1 VSKDLATA
9 ANADENSTVH
19 HDAAQNKSKNTYTR
33 RRVGDALTYIFLSI
47 MGIIWLVPIF
57 WIFMES
63 FNAFPGPYNDGFIP
77 KEYTLRNY
85 VQLWTDNSQL
95 AFGQMY
101 MRTLIVAIFTCLI
114 STAFV
119 LAVSY
124 SLSRLRF
131 SFRTK
136 FMNIV
141 LVLGMFPGIMVV
153 ASLYYLLKSMGLT
166 NSGLPIIIGL
176 IVVYSAGSG
185 AGFFV
190 MKGYMDTIPMS
201 LDEAATLDG
210 CTKWQVFT
218 KIILPV
224 ARPMVVYQVITSF
237 LGSVARLRAGQG
249 HHQDARQLHRCPRP
263 VADDTGAGLADAVVC
278 TLRCGRRVRFH
289 PNRRP
294 VHGDAAFLCRI
305 DVRLSQGLNTY
316 YVIRQRLRYRIT
328 MPLPDRYD

>member
-1 VSKDLATA
+1 MSKDLATA

-237 LGSVARLRAGQG
+237 LAPWLDFVLAKAITRTQDNFTVALGLWKMIQGQGWLTQWYARFAAGAVCVSIPIAVLFMVMQHFYAESMSGSVKG
-249 HHQDARQLHRCPRP
+249 
-263 VADDTGAGLADAVVC
+263 
-278 TLRCGRRVRFH
+278 
-289 PNRRP
+289 
-294 VHGDAAFLCRI
+294 
-305 DVRLSQGLNTY
+305 
-316 YVIRQRLRYRIT
+316 
-328 MPLPDRYD
+328 

>member
-1 VSKDLATA
+1 MRKSTSGVGATH
-9 ANADENSTVH
+9 S
-19 HDAAQNKSKNTYTR
+19 YTR
-33 RRVGDALTYIFLSI
+33 RRLGDAATYVFLTVA
-47 MGIIWLVPIF
+47 GIIWLIPIF

-63 FNAFPGPYNDGFIP
+63 FNAFPGPYSDGFIP
-77 KEYTLRNY
+77 SHYTLRNY

-95 AFGQMY
+95 AFGPMY
-101 MRTLIVAIFTCLI
+101 VRTFVVAVFTCLI

-153 ASLYYLLKSMGLT
+153 AALYYILKTMGLT
-166 NSGLPIIIGL
+166 ASGLPIIIGL

-210 CTKWQVFT
+210 CTKWQIFT

-237 LGSVARLRAGQG
+237 LSPWLDFVLAKAVTRTQNNFTVALGLWQMIQGQGWLTQWYARFAAGAVCVSVPIAILFMIMQRFYTESMSGSVKG
-249 HHQDARQLHRCPRP
+249 
-263 VADDTGAGLADAVVC
+263 
-278 TLRCGRRVRFH
+278 
-289 PNRRP
+289 
-294 VHGDAAFLCRI
+294 
-305 DVRLSQGLNTY
+305 
-316 YVIRQRLRYRIT
+316 
-328 MPLPDRYD
+328 

>member
-1 VSKDLATA
+1 MGNATLKKA
-9 ANADENSTVH
+9 GKHS
-19 HDAAQNKSKNTYTR
+19 YTR
-33 RRVGDALTYIFLSI
+33 RRVVDACTYAFLGI

-63 FNAFPGPYNDGFIP
+63 FNAFPGPYSDGFIP
-77 KEYTLRNY
+77 SQYTFHNY

-101 MRTLIVAIFTCLI
+101 LRTLIVAIFTCLI

-153 ASLYYLLKSMGLT
+153 AALYYILKTMGLT
-166 NSGLPIIIGL
+166 TSGLPIVIGL

-190 MKGYMDTIPMS
+190 MKGYMDTIPTS

-210 CTKWQVFT
+210 CTKWQIFT

-237 LGSVARLRAGQG
+237 LGPWLDFVLAKAITRTQDNFTVALGLWQMIQGQG
-249 HHQDARQLHRCPRP
+249 WLTQWYARF
-263 VADDTGAGLADAVVC
+263 AAGAVC
-278 TLRCGRRVRFH
+278 VSIPIAILFMIMQRFYTESMSGS
-289 PNRRP
+289 
-294 VHGDAAFLCRI
+294 VKG
-305 DVRLSQGLNTY
+305 
-316 YVIRQRLRYRIT
+316 
-328 MPLPDRYD
+328 

>member
-1 VSKDLATA
+1 MSKDLATA

-237 LGSVARLRAGQG
+237 LAPWLDFVLAKAITRTQDNFTVALGLWQMIQGQGWLTQWYARFAAGAVCVSIPIAVLFMVMQHFYAESMSGSVKG
-249 HHQDARQLHRCPRP
+249 
-263 VADDTGAGLADAVVC
+263 
-278 TLRCGRRVRFH
+278 
-289 PNRRP
+289 
-294 VHGDAAFLCRI
+294 
-305 DVRLSQGLNTY
+305 
-316 YVIRQRLRYRIT
+316 
-328 MPLPDRYD
+328 

>member
-1 VSKDLATA
+1 MSKDLATA

-237 LGSVARLRAGQG
+237 LGPWLDFVLAKAITRTQDNFTVALGLWQMIQGQG
-249 HHQDARQLHRCPRP
+249 WLTQWYARF
-263 VADDTGAGLADAVVC
+263 AAGAVCVSIPIAVLFMVMQHFYAESMS
-278 TLRCGRRVRFH
+278 GSVK
-289 PNRRP
+289 
-294 VHGDAAFLCRI
+294 G
-305 DVRLSQGLNTY
+305 
-316 YVIRQRLRYRIT
+316 
-328 MPLPDRYD
+328 

>member
-1 VSKDLATA
+1 MDKTTSNVAGGHS
-9 ANADENSTVH
+9 
-19 HDAAQNKSKNTYTR
+19 YTR
-33 RRVGDALTYIFLSI
+33 RRVGDALTYLFLGI

-57 WIFMES
+57 WIVMES
-63 FNAFPGPYNDGFIP
+63 FNAFPGPYSGGFIP
-77 KEYTLRNY
+77 TQYTLHNY

-101 MRTLIVAIFTCLI
+101 LRTFVVAVFTCLI
-114 STAFV
+114 STSFV

-124 SLSRLRF
+124 SLSRMRF

-153 ASLYYLLKSMGLT
+153 ASLYYILKTMGLT
-166 NSGLPIIIGL
+166 NSGLPIVIGL

-210 CTKWQVFT
+210 CTKWQIFT

-237 LGSVARLRAGQG
+237 LGPWLDFVLAKAITRTQNNFTVALGLWQMIQGQG
-249 HHQDARQLHRCPRP
+249 WLTQWYARF
-263 VADDTGAGLADAVVC
+263 AAGAVCVSVPIAV
-278 TLRCGRRVRFH
+278 LFMIMQRFYTESMSGS
-289 PNRRP
+289 
-294 VHGDAAFLCRI
+294 VKG
-305 DVRLSQGLNTY
+305 
-316 YVIRQRLRYRIT
+316 
-328 MPLPDRYD
+328 

>member
-237 LGSVARLRAGQG
+237 LAPWLDFVLAKAITRTQDNFTVALGLWQMIQGQGWLTQWYARFAAGAVCVSIPIAVLFMVMQHFYAESMSGSVKG
-249 HHQDARQLHRCPRP
+249 
-263 VADDTGAGLADAVVC
+263 
-278 TLRCGRRVRFH
+278 
-289 PNRRP
+289 
-294 VHGDAAFLCRI
+294 
-305 DVRLSQGLNTY
+305 
-316 YVIRQRLRYRIT
+316 
-328 MPLPDRYD
+328 

>member
-1 VSKDLATA
+1 MSKDLATA

-153 ASLYYLLKSMGLT
+153 AALYYLLKSMGLT

-237 LGSVARLRAGQG
+237 LAPWLDFVLAKAITRTQDNFTVALGLWQMIQGQGWLTQWYARFAAGAVCVSIPIAVLFMVMQHFYAESMSGSVKG
-249 HHQDARQLHRCPRP
+249 
-263 VADDTGAGLADAVVC
+263 
-278 TLRCGRRVRFH
+278 
-289 PNRRP
+289 
-294 VHGDAAFLCRI
+294 
-305 DVRLSQGLNTY
+305 
-316 YVIRQRLRYRIT
+316 
-328 MPLPDRYD
+328 

>member
-1 VSKDLATA
+1 MDKTTSNIA
-9 ANADENSTVH
+9 SGH
-19 HDAAQNKSKNTYTR
+19 SYTR
-33 RRVGDALTYIFLSI
+33 RRVGDALTYLFLGI

-57 WIFMES
+57 WIVMES
-63 FNAFPGPYNDGFIP
+63 FNAFPGPYSSGFIP
-77 KEYTLRNY
+77 TQYTLHNY

-95 AFGQMY
+95 EFGQMY
-101 MRTLIVAIFTCLI
+101 LRTFVVAVFTCLI
-114 STAFV
+114 STSFV

-124 SLSRLRF
+124 SLSRMRF

-153 ASLYYLLKSMGLT
+153 ASLYYILKTMGLT
-166 NSGLPIIIGL
+166 NSGLPIVIGL

-210 CTKWQVFT
+210 CTKWQIFT

-237 LGSVARLRAGQG
+237 LGPWLDFVLAKAITRTQNNFTVALGLWQMIQGQG
-249 HHQDARQLHRCPRP
+249 WLTQWYARF
-263 VADDTGAGLADAVVC
+263 AAGAVCVSVPIAV
-278 TLRCGRRVRFH
+278 LFMIMQRFYTESMSGS
-289 PNRRP
+289 
-294 VHGDAAFLCRI
+294 VKG
-305 DVRLSQGLNTY
+305 
-316 YVIRQRLRYRIT
+316 
-328 MPLPDRYD
+328 

>member
-237 LGSVARLRAGQG
+237 LGPWLDFVLAKAITRTQDNFTVALGLWQMIQGQG
-249 HHQDARQLHRCPRP
+249 WLTQWYARF
-263 VADDTGAGLADAVVC
+263 AAGAVCVSIPIAVLFMVMQHFYAESMS
-278 TLRCGRRVRFH
+278 GSVK
-289 PNRRP
+289 
-294 VHGDAAFLCRI
+294 G
-305 DVRLSQGLNTY
+305 
-316 YVIRQRLRYRIT
+316 
-328 MPLPDRYD
+328 